1 MPAPTGSLFSTQS
14 VRVEEVINKKIEMFL
29 PSCDKVWEDMVVSN
43 ENVGSADEFGRDWLI
58 KKTFMQGLT
67 GVIEPGGPKGD
78 FTLYG
83 DPMNTALGE
92 KIHLQG
98 LSNVFPDAT
107 LGANQTPY
115 RLSIPMRS
123 MHTNLMLTL
132 AEQQAEATKAFIG
145 QVIAPKLE
153 GFAKH
158 ICQTLCNYWY
168 VSQNSYYALSYIGSA
183 TKDTGWG
190 LEDSDRTLVI
200 YLQQS
205 NYAVDRFMIGMR
217 VQFYNSA
224 GTTQRVVLGST
235 TNSTFVVV
243 AIDELNATVKL
254 KEANNATLD
263 TTNVFTSAISAND
276 IIVMASSKG
285 SASTPYSASG
295 GAYFTGIAGINSWLK
310 KGDGSGTTQ
319 SADNTLL
326 GFEAGGDSGNIN
338 VNVHPEFRSM
348 ALSLAGS
355 PLTEHYMR
363 KVLRRFHAA
372 KGKYGHT
379 IDGLVASDGVWLAY
393 EAQKIGRQFYDR
405 TGRVSK
411 IDNEGSA
418 GDFEIQMDGRSYRGM
433 TSNYIES
440 GTVYG
445 HKFRN
450 NWKRY
455 SPPDHKGVKKNEKLP
470 GWVPFRFVGSAITG
484 NGSNQI
490 PIFMTQA
497 NRTFVTEGSQLPGY
511 LRMQLVPEQVCGLKL
526 TNVAEDRIYV

>member
-1 MPAPTGSLFSTQS
+1 
-14 VRVEEVINKKIEMFL
+14 
-29 PSCDKVWEDMVVSN
+29 VVS
-43 ENVGSADEFGRDWLI
+43 
-58 KKTFMQGLT
+58 
-67 GVIEPGGPKGD
+67 
-78 FTLYG
+78 
-83 DPMNTALGE
+83 
-92 KIHLQG
+92 
-98 LSNVFPDAT
+98 
-107 LGANQTPY
+107 
-115 RLSIPMRS
+115 
-123 MHTNLMLTL
+123 
-132 AEQQAEATKAFIG
+132 
-145 QVIAPKLE
+145 
-153 GFAKH
+153 
-158 ICQTLCNYWY
+158 
-168 VSQNSYYALSYIGSA
+168 
-183 TKDTGWG
+183 
-190 LEDSDRTLVI
+190 
-200 YLQQS
+200 
-205 NYAVDRFMIGMR
+205 
-217 VQFYNSA
+217 
-224 GTTQRVVLGST
+224 GST

-243 AIDELNATVKL
+243 AIDELNATVKF

-263 TTNVFTSAISAND
+263 TTNCFTTAPVAND